1 MRSNQDVCFGSL
13 THPNKKKDEEG
24 RFDQPG
30 GNRPRNESNTK
41 NRQQPLEKSITART
55 WIQESLKRHFPANQ
69 TDYGLCKQININFIY
84 SFSLHLSIHCER
96 ISKYMVP
103 CRTWY
108 AYDSGVWRSG
118 SAEAIELTRQR
129 AQTQSAGPVLAQQT
143 PQHSNILGRPGHD
156 LRWG

>member
-1 MRSNQDVCFGSL
+1 MRKGVLTNQEAIAQEMRVTQKTDNSL
-13 THPNKKKDEEG
+13 
-24 RFDQPG
+24 
-30 GNRPRNESNTK
+30 SK
-41 NRQQPLEKSITART
+41 NLLQHARGF
-55 WIQESLKRHFPANQ
+55 QESLKRHFPANQ

-143 PQHSNILGRPGHD
+143 PRHSNILGRPGHD